1 MSRGKML
8 HDGRHPLW
16 KILRIAV
23 VGGLLL
29 LFLHLNY
36 KHGLVPEKDVGTIV
50 SVLLG
55 LIGFDVAK
63 DRIVNGGGNSD
74 DKKTS
79 DSEEDS
85 DE

>member
-1 MSRGKML
+1 ML
-8 HDGRHPLW
+8 HDARHPLW

-36 KHGLVPEKDVGTIV
+36 RHGLVPEKDVGTIV

-63 DRIVNGGGNSD
+63 DRIVNGGNNSNGNNTPRTGD
-74 DKKTS
+74 
-79 DSEEDS
+79 EDS
-85 DE
+85 NE

>member
-1 MSRGKML
+1 ML
-8 HDGRHPLW
+8 ENPQHPLW

-36 KHGLVPEKDVGTIV
+36 RHGLVPEKDVGTIV

-63 DRIVNGGGNSD
+63 DRIVNGHRSNETTPD
-74 DKKTS
+74 DKR
-79 DSEEDS
+79 EE
-85 DE
+85 